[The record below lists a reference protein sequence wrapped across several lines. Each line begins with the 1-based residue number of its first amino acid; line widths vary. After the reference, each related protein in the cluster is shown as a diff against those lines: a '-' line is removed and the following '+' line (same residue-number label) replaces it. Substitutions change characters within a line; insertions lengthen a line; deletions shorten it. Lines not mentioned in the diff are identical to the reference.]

1 MRMIPDHSELDR
13 SVVRHRVNFSMMPHS
28 HKVLWENFLHA
39 EYFLVVIAN
48 HLNAPDT
55 YEA

>member
-1 MRMIPDHSELDR
+1 MIPDHSELDR

-39 EYFLVVIAN
+39 EYFLVIIAN